1 MSLKKYLKDYLA
13 ITKTALP
20 GPTGMEIPDPRLASI
35 IRNNVSSEGAG
46 EYKTNTD
53 ASVTGV
59 PWSPGLMWASPHT
72 SRTQQPPS
80 QIVCHKTLD
89 INKNFI

>member
-1 MSLKKYLKDYLA
+1 MFG
-13 ITKTALP
+13 AL
-20 GPTGMEIPDPRLASI
+20 L
-35 IRNNVSSEGAG
+35 AG

-59 PWSPGLMWASPHT
+59 SWSPGLMWASPQDSAASVT
-72 SRTQQPPS
+72 KN
-80 QIVCHKTLD
+80 VCHKTLD